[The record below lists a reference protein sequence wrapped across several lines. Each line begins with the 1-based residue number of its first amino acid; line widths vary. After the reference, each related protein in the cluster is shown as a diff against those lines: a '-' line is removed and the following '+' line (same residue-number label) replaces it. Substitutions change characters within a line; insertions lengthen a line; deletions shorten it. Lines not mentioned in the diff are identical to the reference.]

1 MANSPNVVI
10 LGRSNDTIDNE
21 YIKDII
27 SSVDPTGVPVE
38 VIHRVF
44 VVDEYENKYVVPEQ
58 FYANGIKY
66 SSLPNSLSKVKTTHP
81 VKTIEIV
88 IDLLSVKDRLDIKTS
103 EIFSNIS
110 GTN

>member
-1 MANSPNVVI
+1 MAKSPNVVI

-88 IDLLSVKDRLDIKTS
+88 IDLLSVKDRLDIETS

>member
-1 MANSPNVVI
+1 LAHSPNVVI

-88 IDLLSVKDRLDIKTS
+88 IDLLSVKDRLDIETS

>member
-1 MANSPNVVI
+1 VAHSPNVVI

-58 FYANGIKY
+58 FYSTGIKY
-66 SSLPNSLSKVKTTHP
+66 STLPNSLNKVKTNHP

-88 IDLLSVKDRLDIKTS
+88 IDLLAVKDRLDTKS
-103 EIFSNIS
+103 KEIFSSIPK
-110 GTN
+110 TF

>member
-1 MANSPNVVI
+1 MAHSPNVVI

-38 VIHRVF
+38 VIHSVF

-88 IDLLSVKDRLDIKTS
+88 IDLLSVKDRLDIETS

>member
-1 MANSPNVVI
+1 MAHSPNVVI

-58 FYANGIKY
+58 FYSTGIKY
-66 SSLPNSLSKVKTTHP
+66 STLPNSLNKVKTNHP

-88 IDLLSVKDRLDIKTS
+88 IDLLAVKDRLDTKS
-103 EIFSNIS
+103 KEIFSSIPK
-110 GTN
+110 TF

>member
-1 MANSPNVVI
+1 MAHSPNVVI

-81 VKTIEIV
+81 GKTIEIV
-88 IDLLSVKDRLDIKTS
+88 IDLLSVKDRLDIETS

>member
-1 MANSPNVVI
+1 LAHSPNVVI

-88 IDLLSVKDRLDIKTS
+88 IDLLSVKDRLDIETS

-110 GTN
+110 DTN

>member
-1 MANSPNVVI
+1 MAHSPNVVI
-10 LGRSNDTIDNE
+10 LGRSSDTIDNE

-88 IDLLSVKDRLDIKTS
+88 IDLLSVKDRLDIETS

>member
-88 IDLLSVKDRLDIKTS
+88 IDLLSVKDRLDIETS